1 MKMIEHQAIRVN
13 LPVRLGTD
21 FAQSGEKPFA
31 VKIIVKNWLAP
42 VAAIH
47 HMINRTGIF
56 DAQLSWHT
64 DQLNLP
70 TQACKQSGLTPL
82 LYNLG

>member
-1 MKMIEHQAIRVN
+1 
-13 LPVRLGTD
+13 VRI
-21 FAQSGEKPFA
+21 FQKPPKVV
-31 VKIIVKNWLAP
+31 VKDRLAP

-56 DAQLSWHT
+56 DAQLSWHP

-82 LYNLG
+82 KITPILRLG